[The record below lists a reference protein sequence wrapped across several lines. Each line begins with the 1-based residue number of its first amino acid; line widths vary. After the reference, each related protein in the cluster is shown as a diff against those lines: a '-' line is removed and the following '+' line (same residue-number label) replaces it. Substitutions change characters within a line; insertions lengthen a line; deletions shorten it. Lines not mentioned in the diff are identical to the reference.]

1 MMHHQIDDVNGRPLI
16 SLCAQGMMA
25 LMSVPH
31 NYELL
36 SQLPQAQVER
46 LAHIDFRLYFLGD
59 LGRSDVTSR
68 FGTGPAGAT
77 RDIALYREIA
87 PSNVAFNGRE
97 KVYVPS
103 DSFRPL
109 FDHPVQR
116 ALTALS
122 QGFGEGLAHDPVS
135 LVRCE
140 FPVPLGLPQV
150 EVLAAV
156 TRAIHRGR
164 ALKIKYS
171 SNTSGTTEREIV
183 PFALVDTGLRWHAR
197 AFDRKTNSFR
207 DFVLTRMSD
216 VVVLEQSEVLVHER
230 ADHDLQWS
238 RVIELEL
245 VPHPAHER
253 PEVVR
258 LDYGMEKGNL
268 LVRAR
273 AATVG
278 YVLRRWNVDCS
289 QDHHLHGPEYALWLS
304 DPLALYGAE
313 TALLAPGYQNPR
325 SEGAASVPT

>member
-1 MMHHQIDDVNGRPLI
+1 MIPAMP
-16 SLCAQGMMA
+16 A
-25 LMSVPH
+25 PH

-87 PSNVAFNGRE
+87 PSNVAFSGRE

-103 DSFRPL
+103 ETFRPL

-122 QGFGEGLAHDPVS
+122 QGFGEGLAHEPTP

-140 FPVPLGLPQV
+140 FPVSLGLPEV

-164 ALKIKYS
+164 PVKVRYN
-171 SNTSGTTEREIV
+171 SNTSGATEREIV
-183 PFALVDTGLRWHAR
+183 PFALVDTGLRWHTR
-197 AFDRKTNSFR
+197 AFDRKTSSFR
-207 DFVLTRMSD
+207 DFVLTRLSG
-216 VVVLEQSEVLVHER
+216 VAVLEQSEVLSHER
-230 ADHDLQWS
+230 PDNDLQWS

-258 LDYGMEKGNL
+258 LDYAMERGYL
-268 LVRAR
+268 LVRSR

-289 QDHHLHGPEYALWLS
+289 PDHRLRGPEYALWLK

-325 SEGAASVPT
+325 SEGEASAPT